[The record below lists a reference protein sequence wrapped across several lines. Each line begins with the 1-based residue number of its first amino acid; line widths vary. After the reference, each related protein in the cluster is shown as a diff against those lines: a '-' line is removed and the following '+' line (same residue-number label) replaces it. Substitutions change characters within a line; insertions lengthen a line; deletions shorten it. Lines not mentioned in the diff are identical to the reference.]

1 MLCIAL
7 VDLDGDTVGG
17 EVLHGDEHTFGAVDD
32 EVATGV
38 QRVFAFLLEQ
48 LVPGGLVFRRGGRG
62 EHAVSSD
69 VLRVKVATLRANHD
83 RHVAHGDTGFGW
95 GRHTVALDGE
105 VDGDGGHVGQLA
117 QTALHRRGGVECAV
131 GFLDR
136 GLTQLDIL
144 EANDDVLVVDVEFDV
159 AAFVVVEVL
168 VGTDSDVSDDALHTG
183 EGAFRGGDAVVVGC
197 ELVVDQ
203 AAFFEKCL
211 NDFLHDV
218 LLLQF
223 PSTMSR

>member
-7 VDLDGDTVGG
+7 VDLDGDTVGS
-17 EVLHGDEHTFGAVDD
+17 EVLHRDEHTLGAVDD

-48 LVPGGLVFRRGGRG
+48 LVPGGLVFRRCGRG
-62 EHAVSSD
+62 EHAVSGD
-69 VLRVKVATLRANHD
+69 VLGVKVAPLRADHD
-83 RHVAHGDTGFGW
+83 RHVAHSDTGFGR
-95 GRHTVALDGE
+95 GRYTVALDGE
-105 VDGDGGHVGQLA
+105 VDGDRGHVGQLT
-117 QTALHRRGGVECAV
+117 QTAFHRRGGVECAV

-136 GLTQLDIL
+136 GLTQLDVL
-144 EANDDVLVVDVEFDV
+144 EANDDVLIVNVEFNV
-159 AAFVVVEVL
+159 TAFVIVEVL
-168 VGTDSDVSDDALHTG
+168 VGTDSDVSNDALHAG

-218 LLLQF
+218 PLLQF